1 MRHVVV
7 KNRFIALTLLCL
19 VAITA
24 NAHAQKG
31 IAIHVGKVITCAGD
45 PIPNGTILIRNG
57 KIQAVGPKAK
67 IKVPA
72 GYQIIDHSNQFA
84 MPGLID
90 AHSHVGGTM
99 DLNEMVYQTNPE
111 LRNWDQII
119 PHNARLKVAIAGGV
133 TSICFIPGSGTN
145 MSGWGVL
152 MKTGPGKPKDVII
165 RAPGVLKIAQ
175 AGNPE
180 RRGGEL
186 GSGRIGMNYII
197 RQQLRNGM
205 MYVRQWDDFKAGKI
219 KNKPRTNLRLEY
231 FKPLFRR
238 QIPVVVHTQGYQVI
252 QSTLR
257 ILHDEM
263 RLKVVIDHG
272 TFDSYKLSKEIL
284 KRNIPVMAGPRGF
297 RYERD
302 KGRIVGIVSEF
313 HRRGIRWLGVNT
325 DSPVIPQEELFF
337 QASMA
342 VRYGW
347 TEDQAIRGITI
358 APAKALMIDKR
369 VGSLEV
375 GKDADIVI
383 TTGSILDPRNHVRQV
398 FIDGKSVYDTKKD
411 RRRF

>member
-133 TSICFIPGSGTN
+133 T
-145 MSGWGVL
+145 W
-152 MKTGPGKPKDVII
+152 
-165 RAPGVLKIAQ
+165 
-175 AGNPE
+175 
-180 RRGGEL
+180 
-186 GSGRIGMNYII
+186 
-197 RQQLRNGM
+197 
-205 MYVRQWDDFKAGKI
+205 
-219 KNKPRTNLRLEY
+219 
-231 FKPLFRR
+231 
-238 QIPVVVHTQGYQVI
+238 
-252 QSTLR
+252 
-257 ILHDEM
+257 
-263 RLKVVIDHG
+263 
-272 TFDSYKLSKEIL
+272 
-284 KRNIPVMAGPRGF
+284 
-297 RYERD
+297 
-302 KGRIVGIVSEF
+302 
-313 HRRGIRWLGVNT
+313 
-325 DSPVIPQEELFF
+325 
-337 QASMA
+337 
-342 VRYGW
+342 
-347 TEDQAIRGITI
+347 
-358 APAKALMIDKR
+358 
-369 VGSLEV
+369 
-375 GKDADIVI
+375 
-383 TTGSILDPRNHVRQV
+383 
-398 FIDGKSVYDTKKD
+398 
-411 RRRF
+411 